1 MYGNKNLECSFH
13 SDEEEA
19 PDLRR
24 GIFCSKLFSPPPRA
38 PKGQRSRHGGQRP
51 ITSSSAGVPS
61 TLAEDALSWAR
72 KSAES
77 LVRINSLRVR
87 CCPMYGCD
95 LVESLQVKDES
106 GKGVGKEFLRVSKS
120 NLEKEAIW
128 KLFIF
133 VRLCL

>member
-24 GIFCSKLFSPPPRA
+24 GIFCSKLFSPPPRT
-38 PKGQRSRHGGQRP
+38 PKGQRSRHNQRP
-51 ITSSSAGVPS
+51 LLAPTSSAGVPS

-95 LVESLQVKDES
+95 LVESLQVEDVDKR
-106 GKGVGKEFLRVSKS
+106 VGKEFLRVSKS
-120 NLEKEAIW
+120 FFKR
-128 KLFIF
+128 KLFEIVAF
-133 VRLCL
+133 V

>member
-24 GIFCSKLFSPPPRA
+24 GIFCSKLFSPASTPRT
-38 PKGQRSRHGGQRP
+38 PKGQRSRHNQRP
-51 ITSSSAGVPS
+51 FLAPTSSSAGVPS

-95 LVESLQVKDES
+95 LVESLKVEDVDKR
-106 GKGVGKEFLRVSKS
+106 VGKEFFRVSKS
-120 NLEKEAIW
+120 FFFKKETI
-128 KLFIF
+128 
-133 VRLCL
+133 